1 VFDQLFVSTT
11 SLQRT
16 VSIYWLVAVLPF
28 ISVSTLRTPYATCI
42 LISHR
47 VSLVKPNPLRF
58 RALQMVGSAAIY
70 PNLIAAME
78 LSDRIASREL
88 RVRSTV
94 VQDL

>member
-1 VFDQLFVSTT
+1 MFDQLFVSNTI
-11 SLQRT
+11 QHT
-16 VSIYWLVAVLPF
+16 VRIYWLVAVLPF
-28 ISVSTLRTPYATCI
+28 ISVPMLRTPQATGVPM
-42 LISHR
+42 SHR
-47 VSLVKPNPLRF
+47 VSLVKLSPLRF